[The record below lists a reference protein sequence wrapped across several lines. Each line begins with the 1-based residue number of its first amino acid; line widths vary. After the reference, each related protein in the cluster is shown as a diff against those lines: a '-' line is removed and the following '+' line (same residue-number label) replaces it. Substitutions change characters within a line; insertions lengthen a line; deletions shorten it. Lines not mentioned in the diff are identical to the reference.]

1 MTVNGE
7 TLKAMTAYSYF
18 GQSAPPPG
26 FVVALL
32 AEDRSE
38 FLVFRDG
45 TKDWLEYGD
54 YRYRKCN

>member
-7 TLKAMTAYSYF
+7 TLEAMTAYSDF
-18 GQSAPPPG
+18 GQSARPPG

-38 FLVFRDG
+38 FLVF
-45 TKDWLEYGD
+45 
-54 YRYRKCN
+54 